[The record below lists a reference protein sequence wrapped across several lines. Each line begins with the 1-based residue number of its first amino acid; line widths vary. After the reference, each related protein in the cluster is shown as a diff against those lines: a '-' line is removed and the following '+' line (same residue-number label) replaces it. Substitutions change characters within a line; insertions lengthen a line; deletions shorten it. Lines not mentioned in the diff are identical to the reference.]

1 MKYGTKSEVK
11 KGSGVDVSKFS
22 KKVDLASLK
31 SYVGQLDIDRLE
43 VVPVGL
49 SKLNNLVD
57 NGIIKRTVYYNLA
70 KKVNTIDTIDV
81 SKLIKKAYH
90 DTKVK

>member
-1 MKYGTKSEVK
+1 M
-11 KGSGVDVSKFS
+11 
-22 KKVDLASLK
+22 K

-57 NGIIKRTVYYNLA
+57 SGIIKRTVYYNLA

-81 SKLIKKAYH
+81 SKLVKKAYH

>member
-1 MKYGTKSEVK
+1 MKYDAKSEVK
-11 KGSGVDVSKFS
+11 KASGVDVSKFS

-57 NGIIKRTVYYNLA
+57 NGIIKRTVCYNLA